1 MKKKENTYCAKM
13 KYDIFCERN
22 EGDTVKKNGKDMK
35 KVKSLMRKGK
45 GMTTKYDK
53 VNRGRELR
61 LNKGERVREHNLHFL
76 CQNGFSSS

>member
-1 MKKKENTYCAKM
+1 MIY
-13 KYDIFCERN
+13 FCERN

-53 VNRGRELR
+53 VNRGREMR

>member
-1 MKKKENTYCAKM
+1 M

-53 VNRGRELR
+53 VNRGREMK